1 MTPKHKL
8 RIVTMLKEMGDRV
21 AVTGDGVNDAPAL
34 KKADIGIAMG
44 MSGTD
49 VAKEA
54 SDMILLDDNFATII
68 NAVEEGR
75 AVFENIR
82 KFIAYFFTSNV
93 AELAPYLTFVLFRV
107 PLPLT
112 IMQVLAIDLGTDI
125 LPGLALGAEKPT
137 RDLMKLP
144 PRSPHEKLLNMKTLL
159 VVFLLLGSIEAAA
172 GLFGFFHLL
181 KQGGWHWG
189 EMLPPGDMLYM
200 QATTACLTGIVIAQV
215 ANVFACRSFRES
227 VFRIGFFS
235 NRLIFGGIAF
245 ELALQFFIVY
255 HPWGNR
261 IFSTHPISVTT
272 WLVLIP
278 FAFVLFFAEEARKT
292 VMRNIQPRR
301 SSMSTLS
308 L

>member
-1 MTPKHKL
+1 
-8 RIVTMLKEMGDRV
+8 MG
-21 AVTGDGVNDAPAL
+21 
-34 KKADIGIAMG
+34 I
-44 MSGTD
+44 SGTD

-93 AELAPYLTFVLFRV
+93 AELVPYIIYVIVRV

-112 IMQVLAIDLGTDI
+112 IMQVLAIDLGTDL
-125 LPGLALGAEKPT
+125 LPGLALGAERPT
-137 RDLMKLP
+137 RELMKLP
-144 PRSPHEKLLNMKTLL
+144 PRSPQEKLLNARVLSL
-159 VVFLLLGSIEAAA
+159 VFLFLGSIE
-172 GLFGFFHLL
+172 
-181 KQGGWHWG
+181 
-189 EMLPPGDMLYM
+189 
-200 QATTACLTGIVIAQV
+200 ATTACLTGIVIAQV

-227 VFRIGFFS
+227 VFSIGFLT
-235 NRLIFGGIAF
+235 NRLIFVGIAF
-245 ELALQFFIVY
+245 ELVLQAFIVY

-261 IFSTHPISVTT
+261 LFSTYPISITT
-272 WLVLIP
+272 WLVLLP
-278 FAFVLFFAEEARKT
+278 FAFVLFFAEEARKA
-292 VMRNIQPRR
+292 VRRRLQPRR